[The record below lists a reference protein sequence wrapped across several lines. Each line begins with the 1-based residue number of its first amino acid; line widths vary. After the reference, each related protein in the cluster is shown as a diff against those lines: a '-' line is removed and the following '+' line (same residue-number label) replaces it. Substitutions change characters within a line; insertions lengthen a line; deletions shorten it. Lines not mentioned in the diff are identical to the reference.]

1 MLTNKLPDKPGY
13 YWWTDG
19 RERLQVLE
27 VVESDGQLWAQ
38 GEEVHFNVNV
48 CDEDDYWAYIKPPK
62 VPKRKN
68 LTDDDD

>member
-19 RERLQVLE
+19 HERLQILE
-27 VVESDGQLWAQ
+27 VTELEN
-38 GEEVHFNVNV
+38 GELYAEGGELYFNVNV

-62 VPKRKN
+62 VPKRKGVDI
-68 LTDDDD
+68 L